1 MSRSIETRTGRL
13 VSILGQQHIKSWL
26 DPLALHFN
34 FIFLPLANFWTLG
47 LHKFNT
53 SIFLHL
59 RLPPECRVFDGDF
72 DHFLATGLLIKH
84 NLSPQDLA
92 VLLVFPGLTN
102 NDISF
107 ISRFGYLR
115 PNE

>member
-1 MSRSIETRTGRL
+1 MT
-13 VSILGQQHIKSWL
+13 SILGHQHIKSWL
-26 DPLALHFN
+26 DFLALHFS
-34 FIFLPLANFWTLG
+34 FIRFPLANFWTPG
-47 LHKFNT
+47 LDKFNT
-53 SIFLHL
+53 SISLHL

-72 DHFLATGLLIKH
+72 DDFPAIGLLIKH

-102 NDISF
+102 NNISCV
-107 ISRFGYLR
+107 SRFGYLW